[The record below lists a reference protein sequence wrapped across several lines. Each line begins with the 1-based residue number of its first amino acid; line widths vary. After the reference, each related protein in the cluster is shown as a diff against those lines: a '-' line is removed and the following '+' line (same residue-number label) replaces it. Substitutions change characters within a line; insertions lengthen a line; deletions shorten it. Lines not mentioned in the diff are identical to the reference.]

1 MRIKFPTQLNRK
13 WLGLAIALP
22 ALLTGAAYGQYA
34 QKNVVQ
40 PGDPI
45 IASSANSPATEGV
58 ANAID
63 GTEAKYLNFDMANDA
78 KTAGFI
84 VTPTVGVTWVTGIA
98 IETANDAPERDP
110 ADMTLEGSN
119 DTITNYTDGTW
130 TLIAEVLVPAI
141 TNRYEF
147 RSYSFTNYAA
157 YKSYRWTV
165 VKTAIT
171 NTCCMQVAEVQL
183 LGTALP
189 KNVAQPSDQIFASS
203 ANSPATEGV
212 ANAIDGTEAKYLNFD
227 MANDAKTA
235 GFAFTPQVGATV
247 INGLTLETANDAPER
262 DPAHVTVEGSND
274 PTITNYAG
282 GNWTL
287 IADIPNIPAIT
298 NRYFSR
304 TYLFPNVTPY
314 LHYRWTVITTAIT
327 NTCCMQV
334 AEVEFLGSGAPKNVV
349 VPSDA
354 IIASSANSPA
364 TEGVANA
371 IDGTEAKYL
380 NFDMAN
386 DAKTAG
392 FVVTPSVGATTIIGL
407 GLETA
412 NDAPERDP
420 EHVTVEG
427 SNDSSVTNFSGG
439 NWTLIAD
446 IDNIPAIT
454 NRYFWR
460 YFYFANQASFTHY
473 RWTVIKTAITNTCCM
488 QVAEVQFLA
497 ITSQADCTKAAFV
510 TQPTDT
516 PVLNGSQ
523 AQLFTTVNGPWPIQW
538 ATNGVPVPGATQPTF
553 TTDPITSANAGIAY
567 SVAIVGCQTSPP
579 VHAIIFTPSTTESI
593 GIQFGGGGA
602 NGAPS
607 YILTNDIIGVQ
618 QQAYFNSATNGSG
631 ATGDGTSL
639 PDTLL
644 DSSNNASSITF
655 TYQTSGTWGAG
666 VGTAQPTE
674 RMLNGTV
681 GGNGGTPLVD
691 EIFTFGNVPPG
702 KHALLIYAIE
712 PPTHRQRASY
722 SITNAP
728 AQTTYMR
735 VMASEEYNAAPGFYR
750 STSTTSTT
758 PSVGD
763 FVRFDGLSPDVNSNI
778 TLVVDVLDSADGHP
792 GGVNALQL
800 VLNAPNP
807 GSPPVITQDLVPT
820 VGPAGGSVSLSVV
833 ATGNSL
839 TYQWRKNGIPLQN
852 GGDISGAPTSTLTI
866 NPLSPADVAVYTVV
880 VFSPAGSTVSANAS
894 VRISTYN
901 IQDSLV
907 GYWKFDETSG
917 TNALD
922 SATNGTHDVAEI
934 FSVAPAWVVGK
945 VGNAY
950 SFDGNTWMFV
960 TNFPKATAGIAASAW
975 VNLNGAPPGG
985 SEVIIQNAQ
994 PNLYL
999 NGGAVRITGS
1009 FEFTLAFDSASGNMY
1024 PEGGVGIG
1032 ANIATVIGTKPV
1044 PSSGWHHVA
1053 FTADGAQV
1061 RLYVDGQ
1068 QSGVVSYSGT
1078 IDTPDIPYLSIG
1090 ARLNVDT
1097 NSPVG
1102 VSPDANG
1109 EFNTG
1114 LLDELALWTRALSAD
1129 EITALYTA
1137 GAAGKGLTTIVLT
1150 PPVTGG
1156 GTLKASVAA
1165 GKITVTWTS
1174 GTLQSATSVKGTWTD
1189 VTGATGGSFTEAVA
1203 AGAKFYR
1210 TR

>member
-1 MRIKFPTQLNRK
+1 L
-13 WLGLAIALP
+13 WLLAALIP
-22 ALLTGAAYGQYA
+22 LFAGVGRA
-34 QKNVVQ
+34 QAIKNVLQ
-40 PGDPI
+40 PSDHI
-45 IASSANSPATEGV
+45 AASSLNSPATEGV

-63 GTEAKYLNFDMANDA
+63 GTEAKYLNFDGA
-78 KTAGFI
+78 TGPCGFV
-84 VTPTVGVTWVTGIA
+84 VTPQVGATLVSGLGMQ
-98 IETANDAPERDP
+98 TANDSGPGNGDRDP
-110 ADMTLEGSN
+110 SIVTIEGSN
-119 DTITNYTDGTW
+119 DTGAGYNSNTTW
-130 TLIAEVLVPAI
+130 TLIYSNTVPLI
-141 TNRYEF
+141 TNRYQF
-147 RSYSFTNYAA
+147 VYFYFANYQAFT
-157 YKSYRWTV
+157 SYRWTA
-165 VKTAIT
+165 VKCAGPGQ
-171 NTCCMQVAEVQL
+171 NSMQIAEVQL
-183 LGTALP
+183 LGTAVPL
-189 KNVAQPSDQIFASS
+189 NVLQPSDPIVASS
-203 ANSPATEGV
+203 LNSPATEGV

-227 MANDAKTA
+227 GATGPC
-235 GFAFTPQVGATV
+235 GFVVTPQVGATV
-247 INGLTLETANDAPER
+247 ALGLGMQTANDSGPGNGDR
-262 DPAHVTVEGSND
+262 DPSIVTVEGSND
-274 PTITNYAG
+274 TGASYNTNTT
-282 GNWTL
+282 WTL
-287 IADIPNIPAIT
+287 IFSNSVPLIT
-298 NRYFSR
+298 NRYQFVH
-304 TYLFPNVTPY
+304 YYFPNATPY
-314 LHYRWTVITTAIT
+314 KSYRWTAVKCAGPGQ
-327 NTCCMQV
+327 NSMQI
-334 AEVEFLGSGAPKNVV
+334 AEVQILGVSAPVNVLQ
-349 VPSDA
+349 PSDPIA
-354 IIASSANSPA
+354 ASSLNSPA

-380 NFDMAN
+380 NFDGA
-386 DAKTAG
+386 TGPCG
-392 FVVTPSVGATTIIGL
+392 FVVTPKSGATTITGL
-407 GLETA
+407 GMQTA
-412 NDAPERDP
+412 NDSGPGNGDRDP
-420 EHVTVEG
+420 SIVTIEG
-427 SNDSSVTNFSGG
+427 SNDTGAGYNTNTT
-439 NWTLIAD
+439 WTLIFS
-446 IDNIPAIT
+446 NSVPLIT
-454 NRYFWR
+454 NRYQYVYY
-460 YFYFANQASFTHY
+460 YFPNNIAYTSY
-473 RWTVIKTAITNTCCM
+473 RWTAVKCAGPGQNSM
-488 QVAEVQFLA
+488 QIAEVQLLA
-497 ITSQADCTKAAFV
+497 ITTKADCTKAAFV
-510 TQPTDT
+510 SQPSDT
-516 PVLNGSQ
+516 PVLPGDQ
-523 AQLFTTVNGPWPIQW
+523 AQLLTTVNGPWPIQW
-538 ATNGVPVPGATQPTF
+538 MTNGVSVPGATKPTF
-553 TTDPITSANAGIAY
+553 TTDPITTANAGIAY
-567 SVAIVGCQTSPP
+567 SVAIVGCQTSSP

-593 GIQFGGGGA
+593 GIQFAGGGA

-607 YILTNDIIGVQ
+607 YILTNDIAGVQ
-618 QQAYFNSATNGSG
+618 QQAYFNVATNGSG
-631 ATGDGTSL
+631 STGDGTTL

-655 TYQTSGTWGAG
+655 TFQTSGTWGAG
-666 VGTAQPTE
+666 VGTAQPTQ

-691 EIFTFGNVPPG
+691 EIFTFGNVPAG
-702 KHALLIYAIE
+702 KHAILIYAIE

-735 VMASEEYNAAPGFYR
+735 VMASEEYNAVPGFYR
-750 STSTTSTT
+750 STSTTATS

-763 FVRFDGLSPDVNSNI
+763 FVRFDGVSPDVNSNI

-833 ATGNSL
+833 ATGNNL
-839 TYQWRKNGIPLQN
+839 TYQWRKNGVPLQN
-852 GGDISGAPTSTLTI
+852 GGDISGATTSKLTI
-866 NPLSPADVAVYTVV
+866 NPLNPADVAVYSVV

-922 SATNGTHDVAEI
+922 SATNGTADVAEI
-934 FSVAPAWVVGK
+934 FSVAPTWVAGK

-960 TNFPKATAGIAASAW
+960 TNFPKASAGIAASAW

-985 SEVIIQNAQ
+985 SEIIIQNAQ
-994 PNLYL
+994 PNLNI
-999 NGGAVRITGS
+999 NGGGARITGS
-1009 FEFTLAFDSASGNMY
+1009 FEFTLAFDGASGNMY

-1032 ANIATVIGTKPV
+1032 ANIATVIGTTPV

-1068 QSGVVSYSGT
+1068 QSGVVGYSGT

-1090 ARLNVDT
+1090 ARLNADT

-1114 LLDELALWTRALSAD
+1114 LMDELALWTRALSAD

-1137 GAAGKGLTTIVLT
+1137 GNGGKALTTIVLT
-1150 PPVTGG
+1150 PPATGG

-1174 GTLQSATSVKGTWTD
+1174 GTLQSATSITGPWAN

-1210 TR
+1210 TH